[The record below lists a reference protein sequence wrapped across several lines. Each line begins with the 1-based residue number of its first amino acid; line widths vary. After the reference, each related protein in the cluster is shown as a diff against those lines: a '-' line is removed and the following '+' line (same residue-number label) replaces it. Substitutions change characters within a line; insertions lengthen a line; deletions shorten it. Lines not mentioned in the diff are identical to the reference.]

1 MQKLKV
7 RLFGLCFFSLFIF
20 YSPALFSQDFDA
32 LTRVQKRVV
41 NIEAAVSEVDIFISA
56 YDGDTIAYKAELSA
70 GTKLSI
76 VEHKKKLRFTEIKP
90 ASGKLFIYVPK
101 DFLLESCRILA
112 SHSSIKVEGI
122 KAVHFSVSGNFNRA
136 EITGSRLK
144 NSLIALSNGSLT
156 FNSGIVTAA
165 DFCLNTSTAKIQ
177 IAEEKADCNLF
188 VTKQKCEKFL
198 YEGEAYTD
206 KILALSPSKPKK
218 FISMSA
224 SFSDI
229 DLGFSAPLKEPAE
242 KFDKYGVSEFG
253 PKPSPN
259 LVNNEANFLP
269 KTGK

>member
-20 YSPALFSQDFDA
+20 YSPALFSQDFDT

-56 YDGDTIAYKAELSA
+56 YDGDTIAYKAELST

-90 ASGKLFIYVPK
+90 AIGKLFIYVPK

-112 SHSSIKVEGI
+112 SHSSIKIEGI

-156 FNSGIVTAA
+156 FNNGIVTAA
-165 DFCLNTSTAKIQ
+165 DFCLNTSKAKIQ
-177 IAEEKADCNLF
+177 IAEERVDCNLF